1 MNVIFMGSP
10 ECACPS
16 LETLERLPFVHLAA
30 VVTQPDRPAG
40 RGLKPTPCPVRQRA
54 ERLGCPVFTPPNVN
68 DPAIVAQL
76 ASLRPDVIVVA
87 AFGQIL
93 KRAILEMAPHGC
105 INVHASLLPKY
116 RGAAPA
122 QWAIVQGERV
132 TGVTLMRL
140 NERMDAGDILLQR
153 EVPIDEEDTGE
164 SLLARLGVVGA
175 ELLKE
180 GLEAMRHGPLVGR
193 PQDDREATYAPR
205 ITKADGAI
213 VWSMPAE
220 AIVRRVRA
228 FYPWPGC
235 WCEAPRGSGRI
246 LQVRKARAEP
256 GYGFPG
262 IVLAA
267 DGDPGPLVAAGE
279 GAVRILEGQP
289 AGRRAM
295 TGGDLVRGRFVRPGD
310 CLG

>member
-16 LETLERLPFVHLAA
+16 LEALEGLPFVHLAA

-54 ERLGCPVFTPPNVN
+54 EHLGRPVFTPPNVN

-87 AFGQIL
+87 AFGQML
-93 KRAILEMAPHGC
+93 KRAILEMASHGC

-122 QWAIVQGERV
+122 QWAIVHGERV

-153 EVPIDEEDTGE
+153 EVPIAEEDTGE

-175 ELLKE
+175 ELLME

-246 LQVRKARAEP
+246 LRVLKARAEP
-256 GYGFPG
+256 GYGYPG